1 MSIRLESVNSVR
13 YRFTVWRGGAPLVY
27 NGRAVELEPYGSGTL
42 IHDNGAE
49 LQDSIQQTFLDYR
62 PMGVDF
68 VGDILR
74 VECDINGQTFPLGRY
89 CVTTERPG
97 SSAGVRTVEIEGY
110 SLLWILTQCK
120 IESIRTWTAGT
131 KYTEVIAG
139 LLTEAGF
146 TEYEIEESSAVL
158 ATDRADWD
166 IGTEFLEIIN
176 DLLGEINYNP
186 LFADFSGVIRA
197 TKYRAPTLSGVT
209 HSYTEGRDSVIRAD
223 YDSELDRFGVANV
236 FIVICDSP
244 ERTATLRAEAVNADP
259 ASPYSTVSLGR
270 RVPHIERVDNTP
282 NLAALQDTA
291 DRLRSE
297 SMQTSE
303 RIEITTAPQPDHE
316 ANETLLVQVGDLA
329 GVYRETGFEFDLSP
343 GGQMK
348 HKAVRVIV

>member
-1 MSIRLESVNSVR
+1 MSIPLHNVNAVR

-27 NGRAVELEPYGSGTL
+27 NGRAVELEPYGAGTL
-42 IHDNGAE
+42 THDNGAE
-49 LQDSIQQTFLDYR
+49 LQDSILQTFLDYR
-62 PMGVDF
+62 PLGVDF
-68 VGDILR
+68 VRDILR
-74 VECDINGQTFPLGRY
+74 VECDINGQTFPLGRF

-97 SSAGVRTVEIEGY
+97 MSGGVRTVEIEGY

-120 IESIRTWTAGT
+120 LEAIRTWSAGT
-131 KYTEVIAG
+131 AYTEVIAG

-146 TEYEIEESSAVL
+146 TEYEIEASSAVL

-176 DLLGEINYNP
+176 DLLTEINYNP

-244 ERTATLRAEAVNADP
+244 EFATALRAEAVNADP

-316 ANETLLVQVGDLA
+316 ANETLLVQVGELA
-329 GVYRETGFEFDLSP
+329 GVYRETGFEFELSP

-348 HKAVRVIV
+348 HRAVRVIV

>member
-1 MSIRLESVNSVR
+1 MHD
-13 YRFTVWRGGAPLVY
+13 
-27 NGRAVELEPYGSGTL
+27 GRAVELEPYGSGSL
-42 IHDNGAE
+42 VHDGEGE
-49 LQDSIQQTFLDYR
+49 LQDSLQMTFLDYR
-62 PMGVDF
+62 ALGVDF

-74 VECDINGQTFPLGRY
+74 VECEMNGEPFPLGRF

-97 SSAGVRTVEIEGY
+97 STGGVRVVEVEAY

-131 KYTEVIAG
+131 RYTEVIAG
-139 LLTEAGF
+139 LLSEAGF
-146 TEYEIEESSAVL
+146 EAYEIEESSAVL

-166 IGTEFLEIIN
+166 IGSEFIEIIN
-176 DLLGEINYNP
+176 DLLAEINYTR
-186 LFADFSGVIRA
+186 LWADYTGVIRA
-197 TKYRAPTLSGVT
+197 EKYRPPTLSGVT

-244 ERTATLRAEAVNADP
+244 ELETPLRAEAVNSDP
-259 ASPYSTVSLGR
+259 NSPYSTVSLGR

-282 NLAALQDTA
+282 NLSALQDTA

-297 SMQTSE
+297 SLETTE
-303 RIEITTAPQPDHE
+303 RIEIVTAPQPDHR
-316 ANETLLVQVGDLA
+316 ANETLLVEVGELA
-329 GVYRETGFEFDLSP
+329 GVYRETGFEFELSP

>member
-1 MSIRLESVNSVR
+1 MSIRLNNVNAVR

-74 VECDINGQTFPLGRY
+74 VECDINGRTFPLGRF

-97 SSAGVRTVEIEGY
+97 MSGGVRTVEIEGY

-120 IESIRTWTAGT
+120 LEAIRTWSAGT
-131 KYTEVIAG
+131 AYTEVIAG

-146 TEYEIEESSAVL
+146 TEFEIEASSAVL

-176 DLLGEINYNP
+176 DLLG
-186 LFADFSGVIRA
+186 
-197 TKYRAPTLSGVT
+197 
-209 HSYTEGRDSVIRAD
+209 
-223 YDSELDRFGVANV
+223 
-236 FIVICDSP
+236 
-244 ERTATLRAEAVNADP
+244 
-259 ASPYSTVSLGR
+259 
-270 RVPHIERVDNTP
+270 
-282 NLAALQDTA
+282 
-291 DRLRSE
+291 
-297 SMQTSE
+297 
-303 RIEITTAPQPDHE
+303 
-316 ANETLLVQVGDLA
+316 
-329 GVYRETGFEFDLSP
+329 
-343 GGQMK
+343 
-348 HKAVRVIV
+348 

>member
-1 MSIRLESVNSVR
+1 MSIPLHNVNAVR
-13 YRFTVWRGGAPLVY
+13 YRFTVWRNGAPLVY
-27 NGRAVELEPYGSGTL
+27 GGRAVELEPYGAGTL
-42 IHDNGAE
+42 THDNGAE

-62 PMGVDF
+62 PLGVDF
-68 VGDILR
+68 VRDILR
-74 VECDINGQTFPLGRY
+74 VECDINGQTFPLGRF

-97 SSAGVRTVEIEGY
+97 MSGGVRTVEIEGY

-120 IESIRTWTAGT
+120 LEAIRTWSAGT
-131 KYTEVIAG
+131 AYTEVIAG

-146 TEYEIEESSAVL
+146 TEYEIEASSAVL

-186 LFADFSGVIRA
+186 IFADFSGVIRA

-209 HSYTEGRDSVIRAD
+209 HTYTAGRDSVIRAD
-223 YDSELDRFGVANV
+223 YDSELDRFGVTNV

-244 ERTATLRAEAVNADP
+244 EFETALRAEAVNADP

-282 NLAALQDTA
+282 DLAALQDTA

-316 ANETLLVQVGDLA
+316 ANETLLVQVGELA
-329 GVYRETGFEFDLSP
+329 GVYRETGFEFELSP

-348 HKAVRVIV
+348 HRAVRVIA

>member
-1 MSIRLESVNSVR
+1 MSIPLHNVNAVR
-13 YRFTVWRGGAPLVY
+13 YRFTVWRNGAPLVY
-27 NGRAVELEPYGSGTL
+27 GGRAVELEPYGAGTL
-42 IHDNGAE
+42 THDNGAE

-62 PMGVDF
+62 PLGVDF
-68 VGDILR
+68 VRDILR
-74 VECDINGQTFPLGRY
+74 VECDINGQTFPLGRF

-97 SSAGVRTVEIEGY
+97 MSGGVRTVEIEGY

-120 IESIRTWTAGT
+120 LEAIRTWSAGT
-131 KYTEVIAG
+131 AYTEVIAG

-146 TEYEIEESSAVL
+146 TEYEIEASSAVL

-186 LFADFSGVIRA
+186 IFADFSGVIRA
-197 TKYRAPTLSGVT
+197 TKYRAPTISGVT

-244 ERTATLRAEAVNADP
+244 EFETALRAEAVNADP

-282 NLAALQDTA
+282 NQAALQDTA

-316 ANETLLVQVGDLA
+316 ANETLLVQVGELA

-348 HKAVRVIV
+348 HRAVRVIV